1 MTIDRQLSIRELT
14 LADAPSYRDIRL
26 EGLRLAP
33 EAFGSSYEEEISRSD
48 EEFARRITGRP
59 GIMFGGFDPGAA
71 GAAGAAAGAA
81 GAAGLVGTAGCY
93 CDNAVKS
100 RHKLLLVGM
109 YVRPAYRGRGLGAR
123 LIERIL
129 QHAREIGGIAGLV
142 IRTADG
148 SIFSIDGKV
157 LSGPAPRPLDRLVTK
172 IDQGKILIGTEI
184 QKA

>member
-1 MTIDRQLSIRELT
+1 LTIDRQLSIRELT
-14 LADAPSYRDIRL
+14 LADAHSYRDIRL

-59 GIMFGGFDPGAA
+59 GIMYGGFGP
-71 GAAGAAAGAA
+71 
-81 GAAGLVGTAGCY
+81 GAAGLVGTAGCC

-100 RHKLLLVGM
+100 RHKLHLVGM

-129 QHAREIGGIAGLV
+129 LHARQIGGIAVVQLGVGCDNHAARALYDRMGFKTYG
-142 IRTADG
+142 IERKALKIG
-148 SIFSIDGKV
+148 ERFIDEE
-157 LSGPAPRPLDRLVTK
+157 LRA
-172 IDQGKILIGTEI
+172 IEI
-184 QKA
+184 

>member
-1 MTIDRQLSIRELT
+1 LTIDRQLSIRELT
-14 LADAPSYRDIRL
+14 LADASSYRAIRL

-71 GAAGAAAGAA
+71 G
-81 GAAGLVGTAGCY
+81 
-93 CDNAVKS
+93 
-100 RHKLLLVGM
+100 LVGM

-129 QHAREIGGIAGLV
+129 QHARQIGGIAVVQLGVGCDNHAARALYDRMGFKTYG
-142 IRTADG
+142 IERKALKIG
-148 SIFSIDGKV
+148 ERFIDEE
-157 LSGPAPRPLDRLVTK
+157 LRA
-172 IDQGKILIGTEI
+172 IEI
-184 QKA
+184 